1 MCRLG
6 LVLQMTL
13 PCDMYGV
20 VAAVACCVFRFM
32 LGGIWA
38 ILFAVN
44 DYDIMRSGRMFA
56 CGMWPVFDIGC

>member
-1 MCRLG
+1 
-6 LVLQMTL
+6 
-13 PCDMYGV
+13 MYGV